1 MASGFSG
8 DISNGY
14 LFGPTLANATSMV
27 TGITT
32 DASAAGASV
41 DIGIGVGSIITA
53 VVTAGA
59 VTGTSPTLTLKM
71 QESTDGSSNWTD
83 SLRYDGTTASVWKQ
97 TTLASGVLTE
107 VASVTQI
114 TTNGVYTQAY
124 EPTKRY
130 QRCTGTVG
138 GTSPVFPIT
147 VCVVD
152 PRRTAAANTGGFNTT
167 VAAS

>member
-1 MASGFSG
+1 MANFQG
-8 DISNGY
+8 DLNNGY
-14 LFGPTLANATSMV
+14 MYGPTIAGNL
-27 TGITT
+27 TGVTT

-41 DIGIGVGSIITA
+41 DIGLGVGSIITA
-53 VVTAGA
+53 IVTAGG
-59 VTGTSPTLTLKM
+59 VTGTTPTLTLKM

-83 SLRYDGTTASVWKQ
+83 ALRYDGSTANIWKQ
-97 TTLASGVLTE
+97 STLASGVITE

-138 GTSPVFPIT
+138 GTSPSFPIT
-147 VCVVD
+147 VVVVD
-152 PRRTAAANTGGFNTT
+152 PRRTAAANTGGFNMTA
-167 VAAS
+167 AAS